1 MIRWWIITHVISTE
15 RSSSHC
21 HLFCRTPI
29 IRCLPILSMRSVFSW
44 VHLCSGS
51 FSPQLIMLKIVTN
64 SFPFGNLST
73 SLIRTHSSMDRLT
86 FLPSTIEKVGTYF
99 VNPTGTFSNPIVISI
114 TTHFRVFMCQHTQF
128 TSMLALFRCFIGWPF
143 LVGTTH
149 TSYPTLAIH
158 HWQKVFG
165 ERYRPYFFLFNNI
178 KLWAP
183 SGCDKRLLR
192 ESMKILNHTFFVSD
206 C

>member
-1 MIRWWIITHVISTE
+1 
-15 RSSSHC
+15 
-21 HLFCRTPI
+21 
-29 IRCLPILSMRSVFSW
+29 
-44 VHLCSGS
+44 
-51 FSPQLIMLKIVTN
+51 
-64 SFPFGNLST
+64 
-73 SLIRTHSSMDRLT
+73 
-86 FLPSTIEKVGTYF
+86 
-99 VNPTGTFSNPIVISI
+99 VISI